1 MTARSGRSGDG
12 LVAEPSSATAGCCLL
27 ANVEGGHAARGPA
40 TVLLELWEG
49 RPGPDGCGTMS
60 YRRGIRNADRGTL
73 VVPLS
78 VAIRDANK
86 TRRMTYTPT
95 KAIVHQSMATIR
107 QLARAAWKQ
116 RRLFTIKRLK
126 IATGASA
133 LLGILAGCNLSG
145 PVSAPLPPPP
155 GGIASLPDATGGA
168 GDSVGAHP
176 GREHADCL
184 ARVATAMSKYVDE
197 CTSAGETKRKCVL
210 AARER
215 YRSDRITCGSLLPR
229 RGSR

>member
-1 MTARSGRSGDG
+1 MHYRADQGSSGRSCRRSI
-12 LVAEPSSATAGCCLL
+12 P
-27 ANVEGGHAARGPA
+27 N
-40 TVLLELWEG
+40 
-49 RPGPDGCGTMS
+49 
-60 YRRGIRNADRGTL
+60 RRGGK
-73 VVPLS
+73 PS
-78 VAIRDANK
+78 
-86 TRRMTYTPT
+86 RM
-95 KAIVHQSMATIR
+95 
-107 QLARAAWKQ
+107 L
-116 RRLFTIKRLK
+116 TIKRLK
-126 IATGASA
+126 IAASASA
-133 LLGILAGCNLSG
+133 LLGILAGCNLSR

-197 CTSAGETKRKCVL
+197 CTSAGETKRKCAL

-215 YRSDRITCGSLLPR
+215 YRSDRITCGPLPGG